1 MEAFNPDET
10 LPPFLRE
17 TEPMDIESLP
27 LQVALL
33 TMEVA
38 ALRARLAG
46 LALAV
51 DNAGDKAPGN
61 V

>member
-1 MEAFNPDET
+1 MLNPDET
-10 LPPFLRE
+10 LPSFLRE
-17 TEPMDIESLP
+17 TEPMEPEYLP

-46 LALAV
+46 LAMVV
-51 DNAGDKAPGN
+51 DKTGDKPGD